1 MAHCPRSAKS
11 ATNWTDTELYG
22 LNIRVV
28 DVDAAT
34 FFELDGPEFPPSTA
48 SEVILNNTNRPGGP
62 LTKDDRQF
70 FQYMDLLQQVPP
82 GAPWP
87 RVADF
92 SAFIARM
99 MNYDDKNC
107 LIFQRVDVP
116 FPMVGK
122 FVYSKLD
129 VCLMNVHNGK
139 LLLHIHENKVVSR
152 LDPSTDR
159 IADELFESR
168 RLVILTPQL
177 LPKPSLFFITT
188 IRSSKQPNPSPRC
201 R

>member
-1 MAHCPRSAKS
+1 MAHCLRSAKS
-11 ATNWTDTELYG
+11 AANWTDAELYG
-22 LNIRVV
+22 LNMRVV

-34 FFELDGPEFPPSTA
+34 FFELDSPELPPSTV
-48 SEVILNNTNRPGGP
+48 SEVILNNTNKPGGP

-70 FQYMDLLQQVPP
+70 FQYMDLLQQVPR

-99 MNYDDKNC
+99 MNYDDQNC

-116 FPMVGK
+116 FPMAGK
-122 FVYSKLD
+122 FVYGKLD

-139 LLLHIHENKVVSR
+139 MLLHIHENKVVFG

-159 IADELFESR
+159 ILVADELLKVGDFGS
-168 RLVILTPQL
+168 
-177 LPKPSLFFITT
+177 
-188 IRSSKQPNPSPRC
+188 
-201 R
+201 